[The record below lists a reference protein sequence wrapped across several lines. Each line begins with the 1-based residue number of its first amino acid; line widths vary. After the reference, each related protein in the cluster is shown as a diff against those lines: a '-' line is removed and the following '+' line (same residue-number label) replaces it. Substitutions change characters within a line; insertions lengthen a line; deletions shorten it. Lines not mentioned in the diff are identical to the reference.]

1 MSRPTIL
8 VVDDDKM
15 IHRLIQQLFG
25 DTYDLVCVTGPSEAM
40 MELMHLTPG
49 AILLDQHLDMALGTE
64 LLEGIR
70 THKVLEHVK
79 DTPVIML
86 TSDRS
91 ADVYEESLWLG
102 TVAYVTKPVDYDTLA
117 EAIASALAGG

>member
-1 MSRPTIL
+1 
-8 VVDDDKM
+8 M

-25 DTYDLVCVTGPSEAM
+25 DTYEFVCVESPSEAM
-40 MELMHLTPG
+40 MELMHTTPD
-49 AILLDQHLDMALGTE
+49 AILLDQHLDMSLGTE

-70 THKVLEHVK
+70 NHKVLFHVK
-79 DTPVIML
+79 DTPVVML

-91 ADVYEESLWLG
+91 AEVYEESLWLG

-117 EAIASALAGG
+117 DALASALAGG

>member
-8 VVDDDKM
+8 IVDDDKM

-25 DTYDLVCVTGPSEAM
+25 DTYELVSVEGPSEAM
-40 MELMHLTPG
+40 MELMHLTPDV
-49 AILLDQHLDMALGTE
+49 ILLDQHLDQALGTE

-70 THKVLEHVK
+70 NHKVLNHVK

-91 ADVYEESLWLG
+91 AEVYEESLWLG